1 MRHAADDSEV
11 FKVKQ
16 RLITAVVGISVGILV
31 LFLNKTI
38 VFPIFVAFIAVMAV
52 QEILTVCGC
61 RKFPVHFGMCLLFA
75 AAIPM
80 LTWFPQ
86 VGIVWRMFAASV
98 IVFSMFAGYVA
109 DHKKLPFDKL
119 AVMVTVTSLITFSI
133 TCLVSLKN
141 MSDVHGICYVVMALM
156 AAWIPDAG
164 AYFVGTACGKHK
176 LCPDISPKK
185 TVEGAVGGLVVTAI
199 VFVLFG
205 MGYKYFMH
213 SVKGIDFEVNFIA
226 LAVIMLIA
234 AFISIVG
241 DLSASLLKREYNIKD
256 YGKLLPGHGGVVD
269 RFDSV
274 FFVLPY
280 IMLVFNAFGQKIFIH
295 SVS

>member
-1 MRHAADDSEV
+1 M
-11 FKVKQ
+11 KQ
-16 RLITAVVGISVGILV
+16 RLLTAVVGISVGILV
-31 LFLNKTI
+31 LCLHNTI
-38 VFPIFVAFIAVMAV
+38 IFPVFVAFIAVMSV

-61 RKFPVHFGMCLLFA
+61 RKFPVHFGMCMLFA

-86 VGIVWRMFAASV
+86 VGMIWRMFAASL
-98 IVFSMFAGYVA
+98 IVFLMFAGYVA

-119 AVMVTVTSLITFSI
+119 SVMVTVTTLITCSI

-141 MSDVHGICYVVMALM
+141 MSDIHGICYVVMALM

-185 TVEGAVGGLVVTAI
+185 TIEGAVGGLVVTAI

-213 SVKGIDFEVNFIA
+213 TFKGIDFEVNYIA
-226 LAVIMLIA
+226 LAIIMLIA

-241 DLSASLLKREYNIKD
+241 DLSASLLKREYSIKD

>member
-1 MRHAADDSEV
+1 M
-11 FKVKQ
+11 KQ
-16 RLITAVVGISVGILV
+16 RLLTAVVGISIGILV
-31 LFLNKTI
+31 LCLNNTLI
-38 VFPIFVAFIAVMAV
+38 FPLFVSFIAVMAV

-86 VGIVWRMFAASV
+86 VGMVWRMFAASL
-98 IVFSMFAGYVA
+98 IVFFMFAGYVA

-141 MSDVHGICYVVMALM
+141 MSEVHGICYVVMALM

-185 TVEGAVGGLVVTAI
+185 TVEGAVGGLVVTAL

-205 MGYKYFMH
+205 IGYKYCMH
-213 SVKGIDFEVNFIA
+213 TFKEIDFDVNYAA

-234 AFISIVG
+234 AVISMVG

-280 IMLVFNAFGQKIFIH
+280 IMLVFNAFGQKIFIP
-295 SVS
+295 

>member
-1 MRHAADDSEV
+1 M
-11 FKVKQ
+11 KQ
-16 RLITAVVGISVGILV
+16 RLITAVIGISVGVLV
-31 LFLNKTI
+31 LLLNNTI
-38 VFPIFVAFIAVMAV
+38 IFPVFVAFIAVMAV

-61 RKFPVHFGMCLLFA
+61 RKYPVHFGMCLLFA
-75 AAIPM
+75 ATIPM

-86 VGIVWRMFAASV
+86 IGMIWRLFAASL
-98 IVFSMFAGYVA
+98 IVFFMFAGYVA

-119 AVMVTVTSLITFSI
+119 SVMITTSSLVTFSI

-141 MSDVHGICYVVMALM
+141 MSDVHGICYVIMALM

-164 AYFVGTACGKHK
+164 AYFVGTAIGKHK

-185 TVEGAVGGLVVTAI
+185 TVEGAVGGFVVTAV
-199 VFVLFG
+199 VFVFFG

-213 SVKGIDFEVNFIA
+213 SVKGIDFDVNYIA
-226 LAVIMLIA
+226 LAIVMLIA
-234 AFISIVG
+234 AVISMVG

>member
-1 MRHAADDSEV
+1 M
-11 FKVKQ
+11 KQ

-31 LFLNKTI
+31 LCLNNTLI
-38 VFPIFVAFIAVMAV
+38 FPIFVSFIAIMSV

-86 VGIVWRMFAASV
+86 VGIVWRMFVASL
-98 IVFSMFAGYVA
+98 IVFFMFAGYVA

-141 MSDVHGICYVVMALM
+141 MSEIHGICYVVMALM

-185 TVEGAVGGLVVTAI
+185 TIEGAVGGFVVTAV
-199 VFVLFG
+199 VFVFFG

-213 SVKGIDFEVNFIA
+213 TVKGIDFDVNYIA

-234 AFISIVG
+234 AVISMVG

>member
-1 MRHAADDSEV
+1 M
-11 FKVKQ
+11 KQ

-31 LFLNKTI
+31 LCLNNTLI
-38 VFPIFVAFIAVMAV
+38 FPIFVAFIAIMSV

-61 RKFPVHFGMCLLFA
+61 KKFPVHFGMCLLFA

-86 VGIVWRMFAASV
+86 VGIVWRMFAASL
-98 IVFSMFAGYVA
+98 IVFFMFAGYVA

-119 AVMVTVTSLITFSI
+119 SVMVTVTSLITFSI

-141 MSDVHGICYVVMALM
+141 MSDIHGICYVIMALM

-185 TVEGAVGGLVVTAI
+185 TIEGAVGGFVVTAV
-199 VFVLFG
+199 VFVFFG

-213 SVKGIDFEVNFIA
+213 TVKGIDFDVNYIA

-234 AFISIVG
+234 AVISMVG

>member
-1 MRHAADDSEV
+1 M
-11 FKVKQ
+11 KQ

-31 LFLNKTI
+31 LCLNNTLI
-38 VFPIFVAFIAVMAV
+38 FPIFVSFIAIMSV

-86 VGIVWRMFAASV
+86 VGIVWRMFVASL
-98 IVFSMFAGYVA
+98 IVFFMFAGYVA

-141 MSDVHGICYVVMALM
+141 MSDIHGICYVVMALM

-185 TVEGAVGGLVVTAI
+185 TIEGAVGGFVVTAV
-199 VFVLFG
+199 VFVFFG

-213 SVKGIDFEVNFIA
+213 TVKGIDFDVNYIA

-234 AFISIVG
+234 AVISMVG

>member
-1 MRHAADDSEV
+1 M
-11 FKVKQ
+11 KQ
-16 RLITAVVGISVGILV
+16 RLITAVIGITVGILV
-31 LFLNKTI
+31 LLLNNTI
-38 VFPIFVAFIAVMAV
+38 VYPIFVAFIAVMAV
-52 QEILTVCGC
+52 QEVLTVCGC
-61 RKFPVHFGMCLLFA
+61 RKYPVHFGMCLLFA
-75 AAIPM
+75 AVIPL

-86 VGIVWRMFAASV
+86 IGMIWRMFAASL
-98 IVFSMFAGYVA
+98 IVFFMFAGYVA

-119 AVMVTVTSLITFSI
+119 AVMITASSLITFSI

-141 MSDVHGICYVVMALM
+141 MSEIHGICYVIMALM

-164 AYFVGTACGKHK
+164 AYFVGTAFGKHK

-185 TVEGAVGGLVVTAI
+185 TVEGAVGGFIVTAV
-199 VFVLFG
+199 VFVFFG
-205 MGYKYFMH
+205 MGYKYVMH
-213 SVKGIDFEVNFIA
+213 TYKGIDFDVNYIA
-226 LAVIMLIA
+226 LAVVMLIA
-234 AFISIVG
+234 AVISMVG

>member
-1 MRHAADDSEV
+1 MSVYEV
-11 FKVKQ
+11 
-16 RLITAVVGISVGILV
+16 
-31 LFLNKTI
+31 LN
-38 VFPIFVAFIAVMAV
+38 
-52 QEILTVCGC
+52 VCGC
-61 RKFPVHFGMCLLFA
+61 KKYPVHFGMCLLFA
-75 AAIPM
+75 AVIPM
-80 LTWFPQ
+80 LTWFSQ
-86 VGIVWRMFAASV
+86 IGMIWRIFAASV
-98 IVFSMFAGYVA
+98 IVFFMFAGYVA

-119 AVMVTVTSLITFSI
+119 AVMVTVTCLVTLSI

-141 MSDVHGICYVVMALM
+141 MSAVHGICYVVMALM

-185 TVEGAVGGLVVTAI
+185 TVEGAVGGLIVTAV
-199 VFVLFG
+199 VFVLYG
-205 MGYKYFMH
+205 MGYKYVMH
-213 SVKGIDFEVNFIA
+213 TFKGIDFDVNYPA
-226 LAVIMLIA
+226 LGVIMLIA
-234 AFISIVG
+234 AVISMVG

-256 YGKLLPGHGGVVD
+256 YGKILPGHGGVVD

-274 FFVLPY
+274 YFVLPY

>member
-1 MRHAADDSEV
+1 M
-11 FKVKQ
+11 KQ

-31 LFLNKTI
+31 LCLNNTLI
-38 VFPIFVAFIAVMAV
+38 FPIFVSFIAIMSV

-61 RKFPVHFGMCLLFA
+61 RKFPVHFGMCLFFA

-86 VGIVWRMFAASV
+86 VGIVWRMFAASL
-98 IVFSMFAGYVA
+98 IVFFMFAGYVA

-141 MSDVHGICYVVMALM
+141 MSDIHGICYVVMALM

-185 TVEGAVGGLVVTAI
+185 TIEGAVGGFVVTAV
-199 VFVLFG
+199 VFVFFG

-213 SVKGIDFEVNFIA
+213 TVKGIDFDVNYIA

-234 AFISIVG
+234 AVISMVG

>member
-1 MRHAADDSEV
+1 M
-11 FKVKQ
+11 KQ

-31 LFLNKTI
+31 LCLNNTLI
-38 VFPIFVAFIAVMAV
+38 FPIFVAFIAIMSV

-86 VGIVWRMFAASV
+86 VGIVWRMFAASL
-98 IVFSMFAGYVA
+98 IVFFMFAGYVA

-141 MSDVHGICYVVMALM
+141 MSDIHGICYVVMALM

-185 TVEGAVGGLVVTAI
+185 TIEGAVGGFVVTAV
-199 VFVLFG
+199 VFVFFG

-213 SVKGIDFEVNFIA
+213 TVKGIDFDVNYIA

-234 AFISIVG
+234 AVISMVG

>member
-1 MRHAADDSEV
+1 M
-11 FKVKQ
+11 KQ

-31 LFLNKTI
+31 LCLNNTL
-38 VFPIFVAFIAVMAV
+38 VFPIFVAFIAIMSV

-61 RKFPVHFGMCLLFA
+61 RKYPVHFGMCLLFA

-86 VGIVWRMFAASV
+86 VGMVWRMFAASL
-98 IVFSMFAGYVA
+98 IVFFMFAGYVA

-141 MSDVHGICYVVMALM
+141 MSDVHGICYVIMALM

-164 AYFVGTACGKHK
+164 AYFVGTAIGKHK

-185 TVEGAVGGLVVTAI
+185 TVEGAVGGFLVTAV
-199 VFVLFG
+199 VFVFFG

-213 SVKGIDFEVNFIA
+213 TVKGIDFDVNYIA

-234 AFISIVG
+234 AVISMVG

>member
-1 MRHAADDSEV
+1 M
-11 FKVKQ
+11 
-16 RLITAVVGISVGILV
+16 
-31 LFLNKTI
+31 
-38 VFPIFVAFIAVMAV
+38 
-52 QEILTVCGC
+52 
-61 RKFPVHFGMCLLFA
+61 
-75 AAIPM
+75 
-80 LTWFPQ
+80 
-86 VGIVWRMFAASV
+86 
-98 IVFSMFAGYVA
+98 A

-119 AVMVTVTSLITFSI
+119 AVMVTVTCLVTLSI

-141 MSDVHGICYVVMALM
+141 MSTVHGICYVVMALM

-185 TVEGAVGGLVVTAI
+185 TVEGAVGGLVVTAV
-199 VFVLFG
+199 VFVLYG
-205 MGYKYFMH
+205 MGYKYVMH
-213 SVKGIDFEVNFIA
+213 TFKGIDFDVNYPA
-226 LAVIMLIA
+226 LGVIMLIA
-234 AFISIVG
+234 AFISMVG

-256 YGKLLPGHGGVVD
+256 YGKILPGHGGVVD

-274 FFVLPY
+274 YFVLPY